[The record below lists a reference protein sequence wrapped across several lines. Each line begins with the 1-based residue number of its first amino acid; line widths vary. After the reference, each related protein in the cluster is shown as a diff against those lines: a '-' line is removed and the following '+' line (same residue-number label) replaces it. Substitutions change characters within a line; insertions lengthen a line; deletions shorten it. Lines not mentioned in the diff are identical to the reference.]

1 MIGGVAWLCSLTQG
15 HWLFSSRGPT
25 IFKVW
30 LPNQQGEGD
39 GGLCTAGLNGADL
52 EGPTPLP
59 PILHWPGRR
68 QVATANTREGG
79 KPSLAVPQD
88 EEMARGC
95 SGPLAA

>member
-1 MIGGVAWLCSLTQG
+1 MKGFSLTENPEGVLLISGVAWLCSVTQG

-59 PILHWPGRR
+59 PILRWPGRR
-68 QVATANTREGG
+68 HGPQLTPERVGNQV
-79 KPSLAVPQD
+79 
-88 EEMARGC
+88 
-95 SGPLAA
+95 